1 MRDEKGRKK
10 FLPMKRMAPA
20 MLISMIVMAA
30 ILSGSA
36 SGLAFGDRKEDTV
49 RELVSRR
56 TDAMSGYFSSK
67 LSYWEAGRQLRKM
80 EEGRLLEEDLKNM
93 REYFRTDI
101 EQVREYEI
109 LNVNFTMKEED
120 ILCAT
125 VEIQWETE
133 GLDGVD
139 CFTEFYSVICE
150 RNPEEDEYKLVHFF

>member
-1 MRDEKGRKK
+1 MRDERGRKN
-10 FLPMKRMAPA
+10 FLPIKRMASA
-20 MLISMIVMAA
+20 MLISMIVMAV

-56 TDAMSGYFSSK
+56 TDAMSGYFASK
-67 LSYWEAGRQLRKM
+67 LSYWEAGRQLREI
-80 EEGRLLEEDLKNM
+80 EEGRLLEEDLKSM

-109 LNVNFTMKEED
+109 LNVDFTVKKED
-120 ILCAT
+120 VLCAI

-133 GLDGVD
+133 GLGGVE
-139 CFTEFYSVICE
+139 CFSGDYSVICE
-150 RNPEEDEYKLVHFF
+150 KNQDAEVYKLVHFF